1 MATIRIKLS
10 ELRNIIREEKAKI
23 DARMP
28 STATYQD
35 GKQRKKLPKIKNE
48 TEKEDEDLDELEES
62 LKKVANKFIED
73 MFN

>member
-10 ELRNIIREEKAKI
+10 ELRKIIREEKAKI

-28 STATYQD
+28 STSTYDD
-35 GKQRKKLPKIKNE
+35 GEQRKKLPKIKNE
-48 TEKEDEDLDELEES
+48 TEENEDLDELEES
-62 LKKVANKFIED
+62 LKKVADKFIRD